1 MALLVQYGIIV
12 LLCVLSAMFVV
23 KHSGPS
29 VWAAAQLRVAVWL
42 HQERMPAFCR
52 RLARRIMAER
62 GTNQT
67 SCDSCSGC
75 DQ

>member
-1 MALLVQYGIIV
+1 MALLVQYGIIS
-12 LLCVLSAMFVV
+12 LLFVVSAMFVV
-23 KHSGPS
+23 KHSAPS

-42 HQERMPAFCR
+42 HQERMPTFCR

-62 GTNQT
+62 GINQA
-67 SCDSCSGC
+67 SCNSCSGC